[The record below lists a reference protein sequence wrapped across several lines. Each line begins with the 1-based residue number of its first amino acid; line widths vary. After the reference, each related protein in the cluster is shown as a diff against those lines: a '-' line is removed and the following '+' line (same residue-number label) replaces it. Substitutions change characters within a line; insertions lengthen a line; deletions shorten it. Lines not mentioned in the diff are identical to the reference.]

1 MIRVYLNKAMMWL
14 LKCVLKL
21 FLMKVLH
28 FFLLFFFFPPRP
40 KKEAVDWGNFSS
52 ENTALYSWID
62 HMYTNVGETYT
73 RL

>member
-1 MIRVYLNKAMMWL
+1 MCFKIIFNEG
-14 LKCVLKL
+14 
-21 FLMKVLH
+21 
-28 FFLLFFFFPPRP
+28 FFFPLRP